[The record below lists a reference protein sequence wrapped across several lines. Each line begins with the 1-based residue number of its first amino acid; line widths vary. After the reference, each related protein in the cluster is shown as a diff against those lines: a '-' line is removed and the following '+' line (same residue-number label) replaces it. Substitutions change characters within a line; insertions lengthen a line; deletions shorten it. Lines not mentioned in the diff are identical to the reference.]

1 MSVESQRVQSPRS
14 SFESRF
20 IGEERNVY
28 NRFQGTGLWNR
39 GCAVLTVLRLLRFRV
54 ICPHLSTNERCTLT
68 GGHRHLKYI
77 QRH

>member
-39 GCAVLTVLRLLRFRV
+39 GCAVLTVLRLLRFRA
-54 ICPHLSTNERCTLT
+54 INKRCTLT